1 MICCFIRFEAA
12 FRINDTLNEDTGYF
26 SLYNLTDQQ
35 LKEES
40 LKVYWPSLNI
50 KKNKNKFIFSDKVQL
65 VVTNS
70 LSEFIPVKT
79 AEHSEA

>member
-35 LKEES
+35 LKKES
-40 LKVYWPSLNI
+40 LKVY
-50 KKNKNKFIFSDKVQL
+50 
-65 VVTNS
+65 
-70 LSEFIPVKT
+70 
-79 AEHSEA
+79 